1 MLARFFPLIG
11 ALALSGCALFEPE
24 PEPPPPPPVAKPAPQ
39 KVEKPRIESQPLKHL
54 AGRNLKPMPIT
65 PVSVKTRCSFR
76 DEVTGTRGRLDLQVK
91 EDEVKKFSAEVNVP
105 KRGICRFE
113 LKDFAQADR
122 KQHPV
127 TMTTKTDTCAI
138 RIWEQGPRITVSFGD
153 CAARCENKAHE
164 YLWPILIDSKTGR
177 CT

>member
-11 ALALSGCALFEPE
+11 ALALSGCALFESE
-24 PEPPPPPPVAKPAPQ
+24 PEPPPAPPVTKPAPQ

-54 AGRNLKPMPIT
+54 SGRNLKPMPIT

-76 DEVTGTRGRLDLQVK
+76 DEVTGTRGRLDLLVK

-113 LKDFAQADR
+113 LKDFAQTVM

-138 RIWEQGPRITVSFGD
+138 RIWEQGPRITVSFGN
-153 CAARCENKAHE
+153 CATRRENKAHE